1 MNVCVCLSSK
11 IVRECRKTEKN
22 NTTKNYLSILIG
34 NERYIF
40 ECKLNIIECH
50 NE

>member
-1 MNVCVCLSSK
+1 MYVSVYLRKSYENVE
-11 IVRECRKTEKN
+11 RQKN